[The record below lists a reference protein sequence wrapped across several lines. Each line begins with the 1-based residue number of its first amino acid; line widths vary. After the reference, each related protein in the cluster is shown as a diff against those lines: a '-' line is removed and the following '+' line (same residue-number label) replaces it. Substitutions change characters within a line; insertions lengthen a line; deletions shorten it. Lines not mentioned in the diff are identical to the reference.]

1 MTDWRRLT
9 RDSTS
14 PAEDV
19 IAVDAL
25 IASSDHTPEQPY
37 RAIRVEVAGDV
48 IVDTLLGTERVLAF
62 TDGETRAVYVTKV
75 YQTGTTATGIEGH
88 L

>member
-1 MTDWRRLT
+1 MTEWRSLT

-19 IAVDAL
+19 IAIDAL
-25 IASSDHTPEQPY
+25 IASTDHTPTQPY

-48 IVDTLLGTERVLAF
+48 KVDTLYGTERVLAF
-62 TDGETRAVYVTKV
+62 TDGETRVVYVTKV
-75 YQTGTTATGIEGH
+75 YKVGTTATGIEGH